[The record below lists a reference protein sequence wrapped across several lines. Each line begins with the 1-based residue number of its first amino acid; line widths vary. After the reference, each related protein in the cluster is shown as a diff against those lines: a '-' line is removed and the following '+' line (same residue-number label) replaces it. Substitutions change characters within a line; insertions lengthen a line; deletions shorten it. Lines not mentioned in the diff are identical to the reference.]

1 MKLHQLSE
9 VSEESTAI
17 PHVVHKNAIPLV
29 LGELPLCVSFALLSG
44 YAVIASQIVD
54 SSLSCLLLC
63 RTHLI
68 TDPTHEEEQVANAS
82 VTVRTGVCD
91 IR

>member
-1 MKLHQLSE
+1 M
-9 VSEESTAI
+9 
-17 PHVVHKNAIPLV
+17 VHKNAIPLV

-44 YAVIASQIVD
+44 YAVVASQIVD
-54 SSLSCLLLC
+54 GGLSSIIR

-68 TDPTHEEEQVANAS
+68 TDPTHEEEQVANAC
-82 VTVRTGVCD
+82 VTVRTDVCD